1 MTNLA
6 PAASERKPQPAARAL
21 ISAQPWALLRQ
32 LPTHLADLSPDVR
45 DLVGKAVDSGI
56 ARLLLDENG
65 RAVVRRARP

>member
-1 MTNLA
+1 MTKLA
-6 PAASERKPQPAARAL
+6 AAASERKPQPDACAL
-21 ISAQPWALLRQ
+21 ISAQPWKLLRE

-56 ARLLLDENG
+56 ARLVLDEDG

>member
-6 PAASERKPQPAARAL
+6 AAASERKPQPDARAL

-45 DLVGKAVDSGI
+45 DLVGKAVDGGI
-56 ARLLLDENG
+56 ARLVLDQDG

>member
-1 MTNLA
+1 MSNLA
-6 PAASERKPQPAARAL
+6 PAASERKPQPDARAL

-56 ARLLLDENG
+56 ARLVLDEDG